1 MPIITSRNSIIKRF
15 HWSMNQRL
23 FSSAT
28 SQSVAI
34 VKFENIYDSKCSNK
48 KKLDYNL
55 VQKKN
60 NVAIGNR
67 LPQTRSKTSSHLL
80 NPEFYI
86 NNNRL

>member
-48 KKLDYNL
+48 KTGL
-55 VQKKN
+55 QFSSERKK
-60 NVAIGNR
+60 IIM
-67 LPQTRSKTSSHLL
+67 LQ
-80 NPEFYI
+80 
-86 NNNRL
+86 

>member
-1 MPIITSRNSIIKRF
+1 
-15 HWSMNQRL
+15 MNQRL

-55 VQKKN
+55 VQKKVNN
-60 NVAIGNR
+60 NVAIGKLR